1 MASQGNLRKCLK
13 LFMKLLVIAGCGA
26 RTFACRSDTRAAAW
40 PGDGDVA
47 KSGDTARTSACATKQ
62 TTGFGAFA
70 FKGRC
75 RDFVRGPTR
84 SMTVSPQIPHSDR
97 GAAVY
102 GKPACE
108 NLCGMDLLHSLT
120 VVVPF
125 DALSRNPARQ
135 QGECVILLVVCRR
148 QIPRQ
153 SRTTRCAGLRWGGF
167 AWRDG
172 LGASMPAW
180 LPKPAGRLRRRWS
193 TGRWVPRRTAVW

>member
-1 MASQGNLRKCLK
+1 MAHA
-13 LFMKLLVIAGCGA
+13 LL
-26 RTFACRSDTRAAAW
+26 RAAATLVRCLAGRRRCRQEW
-40 PGDGDVA
+40 RHGTHECVRHEADN
-47 KSGDTARTSACATKQ
+47 
-62 TTGFGAFA
+62 GFGAFA

-135 QGECVILLVVCRR
+135 QGKCVILLVVCRR